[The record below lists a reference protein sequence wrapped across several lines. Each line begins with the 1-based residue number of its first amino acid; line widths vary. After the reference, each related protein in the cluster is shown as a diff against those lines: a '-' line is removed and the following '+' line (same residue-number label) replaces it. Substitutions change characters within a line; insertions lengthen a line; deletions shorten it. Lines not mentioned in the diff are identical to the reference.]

1 MSFSQDSQGFPQNPQ
16 SNSFK
21 LDEVGLPKSTLWN
34 FIKEVLAENN
44 VKGEKAICPLIDKI
58 TIHYI
63 NYLSSLGSSICLKNG
78 KKTLNIEH
86 ILEALK
92 EMHFE
97 KHIKSITNEPYFNE
111 NNNSNNKVIDD
122 SDNEKKNYDVMN
134 VKQLINKKKKRS
146 NKRKKYRTEEDLEE
160 LAREQKEMF
169 ENARREQMNKNF
181 QMLNNQVNES
191 NNDKNNLINTNNNI
205 LNNNIENNMNSNMNN
220 KNEKKEENSNK
231 NNNINK
237 YEDIFA
243 NNEQEDN
250 FD

>member
-1 MSFSQDSQGFPQNPQ
+1 MSFSQDSQGFTSNPQ

-21 LDEVGLPKSTLWN
+21 LEEVGLPKSTLWN

-86 ILEALK
+86 ILEALN

-111 NNNSNNKVIDD
+111 NNNNKKND
-122 SDNEKKNYDVMN
+122 SDDEKKNFDVMN

-146 NKRKKYRTEEDLEE
+146 NKRKKFHLTEEDLEE

-169 ENARREQMNKNF
+169 ENARREQMNKI
-181 QMLNNQVNES
+181 QILNNQINVINNE
-191 NNDKNNLINTNNNI
+191 NNNLNNTNNI
-205 LNNNIENNMNSNMNN
+205 NNINENIMNSNNN
-220 KNEKKEENSNK
+220 YNNIINNEKKEENINK
-231 NNNINK
+231 NNNIKK
-237 YEDIFA
+237 YEDIFT

>member
-1 MSFSQDSQGFPQNPQ
+1 MSFSQDSQGFPSNPQ

-21 LDEVGLPKSTLWN
+21 LEEVGLPKSTLWN

-86 ILEALK
+86 ILEALN

-111 NNNSNNKVIDD
+111 NNNN
-122 SDNEKKNYDVMN
+122 KKNENESDDENKNFDVMN

-146 NKRKKYRTEEDLEE
+146 NKRKKFHLTKEDLEE

-169 ENARREQMNKNF
+169 ENARREQMNKNI
-181 QMLNNQVNES
+181 QMLNNQINVINNE
-191 NNDKNNLINTNNNI
+191 KTNLNNTNNI
-205 LNNNIENNMNSNMNN
+205 
-220 KNEKKEENSNK
+220 
-231 NNNINK
+231 NNNIN
-237 YEDIFA
+237 ENIM
-243 NNEQEDN
+243 NSN
-250 FD
+250 FIY